1 MYKLG
6 RFSPAIRAQMIYTP
20 PYENLIPVLSNVFIY
35 TYLGI

>member
-6 RFSPAIRAQMIYTP
+6 RFSPGFGDQRIYTP
-20 PYENLIPVLSNVFIY
+20 PYENLIPVFPNPFIY